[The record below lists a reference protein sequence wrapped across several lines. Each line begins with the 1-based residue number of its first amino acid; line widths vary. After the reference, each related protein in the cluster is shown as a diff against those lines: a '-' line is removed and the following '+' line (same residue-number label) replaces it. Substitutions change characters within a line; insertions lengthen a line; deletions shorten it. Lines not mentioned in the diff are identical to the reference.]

1 MEKVLVTGATGFLG
15 KYLTEQLLADGY
27 EVLALGRNKAAGEVL
42 ERMGAIFCPGDFT
55 DKEAC
60 ATYFK
65 DVEYVVHAGA
75 LSTVWGTW
83 EAFYNTN
90 VAGTKTV
97 CELCLEYGV
106 KRMVYISSPSIYSGK
121 EHRFD
126 IKESEYD
133 KGNELNFYIKSKIL
147 SEEVIR
153 EFDKKGLDTVTL
165 RPRGLIGIGD
175 TSLIPRILN
184 ANGKI
189 GIPLFHGGENYV
201 DITCVENVAY
211 AVALALKAPGVKGDV
226 FNITNGE
233 PMRFKVILEQFLAA
247 IDEEPKYLKLPFG
260 LAYGIASLIE
270 TIYRVFRKKGEPMLT
285 RYTVCT
291 LAFSQTLD
299 ITKAKEKLGYAP
311 KITLGEGIK
320 NYGTW
325 WKEHHGS
332 KAV

>member
-15 KYLTEQLLADGY
+15 KYLTEQLLTEGY
-27 EVLALGRNKAAGEVL
+27 EVLALGRNKAAGEAL
-42 ERMGAIFCPGDFT
+42 EKMGATFCPGDFT
-55 DKEAC
+55 DKEVC
-60 ATYFK
+60 APYFK
-65 DVEYVVHAGA
+65 GVDYVIHAGA
-75 LSTVWGTW
+75 LSTVWGAW
-83 EAFYNTN
+83 EDFYNTN
-90 VAGTKTV
+90 VTGTRTV
-97 CELCLEYGV
+97 CELCLEHGV

-126 IKESEYD
+126 IKEAEYD
-133 KGNELNFYIKSKIL
+133 KDNKLNFYIRSKIL

-153 EFDKKGLDTVTL
+153 EFNQKGLDTVTL

-211 AVALALKAPGVKGDV
+211 AASLGLKAMNVKGEV

-233 PMRFKVILEQFLAA
+233 PTRFKEILEQFLAA
-247 IDEEPKYLKLPFG
+247 IEEEPKYLKLPFW
-260 LAYGIASLIE
+260 LAYGVASLTE

-299 ITKAKEKLGYAP
+299 ITKAKEKLGYTP
-311 KITLGEGIK
+311 KITLSEGIK

-332 KAV
+332 KTV